1 MSQDKVRTG
10 ARSSARPRMKS
21 LNQPRKL
28 PVTGHCD
35 RPHASQWRPL
45 GSAPDAPCSPGCTRR
60 KEKGDVLPPPL
71 LPSIHRSSARR
82 QRCSLFS
89 STFCS
94 LWFRV
99 SVKEGR
105 TLRNRPTKP
114 FAGFCG
120 RKPMQM
126 GQKII

>member
-35 RPHASQWRPL
+35 RPHASQCRPL
-45 GSAPDAPCSPGCTRR
+45 GSAPDAPCSSRLHEEKRERR
-60 KEKGDVLPPPL
+60 RRSPASTSLH
-71 LPSIHRSSARR
+71 PSLIGA
-82 QRCSLFS
+82 SLTMLSFS
-89 STFCS
+89 STFRS
-94 LWFRV
+94 LWFRI
-99 SVKEGR
+99 SVKEGG

-114 FAGFCG
+114 FAGICG